1 MLFSG
6 LWADKQ
12 AGHGESNRS
21 ITGNGKCK
29 RRNQAALLQKHVSV
43 LPNGVLSFD
52 GWKPAA
58 TSAVY
63 LHSLWGKENHRWSFV
78 VVQTYVNAAFY
89 FTLSPDQ
96 TNTVRSRE
104 WLCLWHFFLCSFNVR
119 LNVVVSTV
127 YKKKHCK
134 IKIFICAFI
143 FKCLGESFMAL
154 WAVYHLLYPENNL
167 ELIPNIVCMFVLGV
181 Y

>member
-1 MLFSG
+1 MLLFIS
-6 LWADKQ
+6 
-12 AGHGESNRS
+12 
-21 ITGNGKCK
+21 
-29 RRNQAALLQKHVSV
+29 
-43 LPNGVLSFD
+43 
-52 GWKPAA
+52 
-58 TSAVY
+58 
-63 LHSLWGKENHRWSFV
+63 
-78 VVQTYVNAAFY
+78 
-89 FTLSPDQ
+89 
-96 TNTVRSRE
+96 
-104 WLCLWHFFLCSFNVR
+104 LCLLIRQIQLGQESDSVCDIFFLCSFNVR